1 MKQLSSL
8 VVLLSSASSSDKK
21 RPVTK
26 ISFSMGNL
34 LLLKGVFWFSPCLC
48 SVQEG
53 LSRSTRTVVLLCR
66 ASIVCSS

>member
-26 ISFSMGNL
+26 ISFSMGNVD
-34 LLLKGVFWFSPCLC
+34 GM
-48 SVQEG
+48 
-53 LSRSTRTVVLLCR
+53 LSYVMYDGMLS
-66 ASIVCSS
+66 